1 MAWSC
6 LFQLQPSSRACE
18 FVHWGLGEEGE
29 AAKRGPERGRERLER
44 SYVLHFLAAAWER
57 SAPPPLRPVA
67 CAASFPCCAIQPHS
81 FLFSLSQASFGS
93 SSPGLF
99 HFLTSSGGSLWEMG
113 TQRSVA
119 KRILHTQK
127 FHPES
132 CSSFGS

>member
-6 LFQLQPSSRACE
+6 LFQLQPSSRVCE

-81 FLFSLSQASFGS
+81 FLFSLSPRLLLEVRAQVCYIFLPLPGRGCGPYGKWGLKDLLLKGS
-93 SSPGLF
+93 CTHRHSS
-99 HFLTSSGGSLWEMG
+99 
-113 TQRSVA
+113 
-119 KRILHTQK
+119 
-127 FHPES
+127 
-132 CSSFGS
+132 

>member
-6 LFQLQPSSRACE
+6 PFQLQPSSRVCE

-67 CAASFPCCAIQPHS
+67 CTASFSLLQDSTSQFS
-81 FLFSLSQASFGS
+81 FFSLSGFLWKFEPRFVQFSY
-93 SSPGLF
+93 LF
-99 HFLTSSGGSLWEMG
+99 RGGPRGKWA
-113 TQRSVA
+113 QRFAA
-119 KRILHTQK
+119 KRILYIHRDV
-127 FHPES
+127 
-132 CSSFGS
+132 